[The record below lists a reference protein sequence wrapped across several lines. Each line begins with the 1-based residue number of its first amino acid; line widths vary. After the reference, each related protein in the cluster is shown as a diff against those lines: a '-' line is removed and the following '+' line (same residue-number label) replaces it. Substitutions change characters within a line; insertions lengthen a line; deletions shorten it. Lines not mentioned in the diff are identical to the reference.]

1 MNFKGGQ
8 PLRNVLHTAVAS
20 LPAGWF
26 PRYHKAAPGAPADD
40 VLLALLQ
47 DLCRLPEPVVLNLDT
62 YEDASAD
69 ACRWVE
75 GQLLSQAGGV
85 RPAPGGGRRA
95 ARPGPRGDAVGGGGR
110 HPGTPSDRRPG
121 RLVRLRPPG
130 AHRVGRARRRDFDP
144 GQGDSGERAD
154 DGGDAVEP
162 VPAGRSEWNLTPSSG
177 CSRAARAPPA
187 GRPTRATASTGRGC
201 GTPTRPRSDG
211 SPAVVVRTLALA
223 LWVYAVTSATPRPRP
238 GRPPTRSSTAG

>member
-75 GQLLSQAGGV
+75 GQLLSQAGGSDRLRV
-85 RPAPGGGRRA
+85 VVAGQRVPAPEGTPWEEEAVTRELPPIDDLDDWCDYARRVHIVSA
-95 ARPGPRGDAVGGGGR
+95 GHVDEISTLVKATRGSARMMGAMLSNLYPRGV
-110 HPGTPSDRRPG
+110 PNGT
-121 RLVRLRPPG
+121 
-130 AHRVGRARRRDFDP
+130 
-144 GQGDSGERAD
+144 
-154 DGGDAVEP
+154 
-162 VPAGRSEWNLTPSSG
+162 
-177 CSRAARAPPA
+177 
-187 GRPTRATASTGRGC
+187 
-201 GTPTRPRSDG
+201 
-211 SPAVVVRTLALA
+211 
-223 LWVYAVTSATPRPRP
+223 
-238 GRPPTRSSTAG
+238 